1 MRIHLKDKLKYNMLL
16 YYIMSVN
23 NSLGNDGFPT
33 PVGTILPF
41 FGKQANRLPSAW
53 LYCDGR
59 ELVKTDYPELY
70 ATIGDNFNLTTTTAG
85 SFCLPELTSGNYLFP
100 SDETEAGG
108 DGGVSPAKIQFDAEL
123 TLRDTNIPS
132 LSAANITTTYA
143 KKQVGF
149 ARGVT
154 YNVRG
159 DYDDYKADGLAV
171 NTPEIVKLDTTREGG
186 GTFSLTSAD
195 YKFKNSNQKGITDIT
210 TDSTHGIQ
218 YGGMSCP
225 YIMKV
230 SSLLYDADGTL
241 RKNINNVAIQAQQYA
256 DEQAAQAAA
265 YASQTNQLNQRA
277 DDKAQKQAL
286 AIRVEGQGGGTEVPF
301 DNTPMLSGFV
311 IPANPQY

>member
-1 MRIHLKDKLKYNMLL
+1 
-16 YYIMSVN
+16 MSVN

-70 ATIGDNFNLTTTTAG
+70 ATIGDDFNLTTTTTG
-85 SFCLPELTSGNYLFP
+85 SFCLPQLALGDNYLYP

-108 DGGVSPAKIQFDAEL
+108 DGGVSPAKIQFDGEL
-123 TLRDTNIPS
+123 TLRDVEIPS

-143 KKQVGF
+143 TKQVGF

-159 DYDDYKADGLAV
+159 DYGDYAANSIAID
-171 NTPEIVKLDTTREGG
+171 TPEIVKLGATKEGG

-195 YKFKNSNQKGITDIT
+195 YKFKNSNQKSITDIT
-210 TDSTHGIQ
+210 TDVTHSIQ

-241 RKNINNVAIQAQQYA
+241 RKNINNVAVAAKEYA
-256 DEQAAQAAA
+256 DEQAAVAAA
-265 YASQTNQLNQRA
+265 YASQTNQRNQRA
-277 DDKAQKQAL
+277 DDRAQKQAL
-286 AIRVEGQGGGTEVPF
+286 AIRADGQGGGTEVPF
-301 DNTPMLSGFV
+301 DDTPMLSGFV